1 MMHSNWKMNKK
12 LKNFSVVKA
21 LLEKTANCEEANR
34 FVNEEDENTNTCLHL
49 AAYHGHADIAE
60 VFLHCGADP
69 DAM

>member
-1 MMHSNWKMNKK
+1 M
-12 LKNFSVVKA
+12 VKA

-49 AAYHGHADIAE
+49 AAYHGHAEIAE